1 MTNPQLGLN
10 REISPTVA
18 TDHWVGRRVLVT
30 GATGLIGSWLTR
42 RLIELGS
49 HVVVLVQDLD
59 PQSELVRSGTI
70 LRASVVNGELEDF
83 RAIERAI
90 NREETDT
97 VFHLG
102 AQTLVGAAQRAPLAT
117 FEANIRGTYN
127 LLEACRV
134 NPAVVQRV
142 IVASSDKAYGEHA
155 QLPYTESTP
164 LQGREPYAVSKTCT
178 DLISQTYAA
187 SYNLPVVI
195 ARCGNV
201 YGGGDLNWSRIVP
214 GTIRSLLE
222 GRSPVIRSD
231 GTYLR
236 DYIYVHD
243 VVDGYLKLCESLDDP
258 ERRGVAYNISTEE
271 ALTVVEL
278 VSKICS
284 IMGCEAM
291 PLDIRATAQGEI
303 HDQHLSAEK
312 ARRELGWKPEF
323 GLHHGLAA
331 TVDWYRA
338 FLAGRTPGRIA

>member
-1 MTNPQLGLN
+1 MTGQPHYPGAEPELTIHG
-10 REISPTVA
+10 E
-18 TDHWVGRRVLVT
+18 WVGRRVLVT

-42 RLIELGS
+42 RLLDLGS
-49 HVVVLVQDLD
+49 HVVVLVQDHD
-59 PQSELVRSGTI
+59 PQSELFRSGAIQRTTVI
-70 LRASVVNGELEDF
+70 SGELEDYG
-83 RAIERAI
+83 AIERAI

-214 GTIRSLLE
+214 GTIRALLE

-236 DYIYVHD
+236 DYIYVQD
-243 VVDGYLKLCESLDDP
+243 VVDGYLKLSESLDDP

-278 VSKICS
+278 VSEIRS
-284 IMGCEAM
+284 IMACGAI

-303 HDQHLSAEK
+303 HDQHLSAAK
-312 ARRELGWKPEF
+312 ARQELGWRPTF
-323 GLHHGLAA
+323 GLHRGLRETIA
-331 TVDWYRA
+331 WYREFVA
-338 FLAGRTPGRIA
+338 